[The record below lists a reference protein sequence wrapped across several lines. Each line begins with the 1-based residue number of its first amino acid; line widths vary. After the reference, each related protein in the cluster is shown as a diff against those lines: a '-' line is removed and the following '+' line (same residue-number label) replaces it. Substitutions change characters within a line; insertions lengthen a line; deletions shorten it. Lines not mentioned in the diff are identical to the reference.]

1 MIYPFGLKGI
11 FYYSAFAVNMGRT
24 CLEPPFFR
32 CVLCFDLIAPDCV
45 IPICHACSHPTFE
58 VIDGAVEVK
67 LTARQIRKRKQHP
80 AKRLRDLLLSKL
92 APILSSELMQGKQ
105 KKSYNSTAKWFY
117 RRRLR
122 GPSPGLPFP
131 PRPRQQH
138 SNSCKHR
145 QTECM
150 SPWLFKWCRVT
161 SSCVGI
167 ICISN
172 RTWAKESRLPWAVD
186 LELWIFAIQFPRIC

>member
-1 MIYPFGLKGI
+1 MPQLPSPAFQTARLLRHLRPFSLLLGVSDSISDNDHNLQICTKNI
-11 FYYSAFAVNMGRT
+11 SDYFISVISR
-24 CLEPPFFR
+24 FR

-45 IPICHACSHPTFE
+45 IPICHAWSYPTFE
-58 VIDGAVEVK
+58 VIEGAVEVK

-80 AKRLRDLLLSKL
+80 VKRLRDLLLSKL

-150 SPWLFKWCRVT
+150 SPWLFK
-161 SSCVGI
+161 
-167 ICISN
+167 
-172 RTWAKESRLPWAVD
+172 
-186 LELWIFAIQFPRIC
+186 